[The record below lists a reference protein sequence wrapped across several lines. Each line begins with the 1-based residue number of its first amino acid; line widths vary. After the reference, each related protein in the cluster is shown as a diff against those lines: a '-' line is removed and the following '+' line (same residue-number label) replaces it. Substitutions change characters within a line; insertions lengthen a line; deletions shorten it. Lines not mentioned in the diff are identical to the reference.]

1 MTYLITSAFLIAY
14 MVTMWYV
21 ELYDSPESYNP
32 FKGAYWSRH
41 WYFVTILTSLV
52 IACLVQFVTS
62 ERWLF
67 GVIAFVVIC
76 ANNFFVYRYKRRHP
90 NDTNKTSA
98 NG

>member
-1 MTYLITSAFLIAY
+1 MLYLITSIFVIAY
-14 MVTMWYV
+14 IGTMWYV
-21 ELYDSPESYNP
+21 ELFDGPGGYKP
-32 FKGAYWSRH
+32 FRGSNWSRH
-41 WYFVTILTSLV
+41 WYFVTFLTSLV

-76 ANNFFVYRYKRRHP
+76 TNNFFVYRYKRRHP